1 MRRLVRGDSYEELER
16 EPNVDQEEWEK
27 CKMKARQDWVK
38 ALPQN
43 VIMTVLLAFALWLC
57 S

>member
-1 MRRLVRGDSYEELER
+1 MRGDSYEELER